1 MVVGAGI
8 GGLAASLTLS
18 RVAKHVTLV
27 ERADH
32 PGEVGAAL
40 ALQANGMAVL
50 ERLGLLS
57 ELRREGSRIDRM
69 VIRNPSGT
77 ALVTAGMPDFGGGL
91 DHALAVARSRLHN
104 VLLAAVEASDR
115 VRTVFGTT
123 LISADSNGSLTLQ
136 SGRAAPTALVADLV
150 VGADGVGSIV
160 RETGGFTSKV
170 SAGSRY
176 VRAVTAERDDAGRL
190 EEFWTPL
197 GSFGHAALGDD
208 ATYLWAAAHAPS
220 VTEAI
225 NAKDLQGF
233 TEEWARAL
241 PLAGQLLSRIGRF
254 NDLLVNTVRRVD
266 CRRWFSGR
274 LVLLGDAAHAMA
286 PNLGQGANS
295 ALSDAVALAE
305 AAATTES
312 VPAALHRYDRQRRP
326 VVRRLQNTAGLL
338 DHLCNL
344 HHTGAIR
351 VRDTVLGAIARLPRV
366 GEVTAR
372 RTLDSDVQAVRSAT
386 IWRSS

>member
-8 GGLAASLTLS
+8 GGLAASLTLG
-18 RVAKHVTLV
+18 RVAKQVTLV
-27 ERADH
+27 ERDDH

-57 ELRREGSRIDRM
+57 ALRREGSRIDRLM
-69 VIRNPSGT
+69 IRNPNGT
-77 ALVTAGMPDFGGGL
+77 ALVTAAMPDFGGGL
-91 DHALAVARSRLHN
+91 DHALAVPRSRLHN
-104 VLLAAVEASDR
+104 VLLEAVETCDR

-123 LISADSNGSLTLQ
+123 LISADSDGSVTLQ
-136 SGRAAPTALVADLV
+136 SGRAAPTALAADLV
-150 VGADGVGSIV
+150 VGADGASSIV

-176 VRAVTAERDDAGRL
+176 VRAVTSQRDDPGL

-208 ATYLWAAAHAPS
+208 ITYFWAAAHAPS

-225 NAKDLQGF
+225 DGRDLQAF
-233 TEEWARAL
+233 TQEWARAL
-241 PLAGQLLSRIGRF
+241 PLAGQLLSHVCTF
-254 NDLLVNTVRRVD
+254 DDLLVNTVRRVD

-274 LVLLGDAAHAMA
+274 LVVLGDAAHAMA

-295 ALSDAVALAE
+295 ALSDAVALAD
-305 AAATTES
+305 AVATTPS
-312 VPAALHRYDRQRRP
+312 VPAALHRYDHRR
-326 VVRRLQNTAGLL
+326 RRVARRVQNIAGLSTT
-338 DHLCNL
+338 CA
-344 HHTGAIR
+344 TS
-351 VRDTVLGAIARLPRV
+351 
-366 GEVTAR
+366 VTPEP
-372 RTLDSDVQAVRSAT
+372 SG
-386 IWRSS
+386 